1 MTNIDAAFRR
11 KVDLPYEAA
20 VEKVI
25 AALKEEGFGVL
36 TEIDVQATLKKK
48 LDVDF
53 RKYVILGACNPPLAH
68 RALQTEMEI
77 GLLLPCN
84 VIVYE
89 EDGGSVIS
97 IIDPLSMLDFVEGTE
112 LTPVADEARVY
123 IDCELYLAN
132 QTLLELYGVAVAHD
146 DAEEPLVGLA
156 VINEALEQLA
166 DDGAFL
172 LEVASD
178 QDDGL
183 VLTIG
188 NQAGQNILLAVTAWL
203 ESTWDTL
210 PEETYT

>member
-112 LTPVADEARVY
+112 LTPVADEARAKLQRV
-123 IDCELYLAN
+123 IE
-132 QTLLELYGVAVAHD
+132 AVS
-146 DAEEPLVGLA
+146 E
-156 VINEALEQLA
+156 
-166 DDGAFL
+166 
-172 LEVASD
+172 
-178 QDDGL
+178 
-183 VLTIG
+183 
-188 NQAGQNILLAVTAWL
+188 
-203 ESTWDTL
+203 
-210 PEETYT
+210 